1 MIDWIESNLET
12 FKSQVFMAMA
22 VCDIYFDLWVTQIKS
37 NDFIGNEF
45 CLSALCQMCHRHA
58 LVVTAEKVWTTIL
71 PSFQKT
77 DEEICRLCDIHLLF
91 VCRDMYAVLKP
102 FFE

>member
-1 MIDWIESNLET
+1 
-12 FKSQVFMAMA
+12 MAMA

-58 LVVTAEKVWTTIL
+58 LVVTAEKGVDHNT
-71 PSFQKT
+71 
-77 DEEICRLCDIHLLF
+77 
-91 VCRDMYAVLKP
+91 A
-102 FFE
+102 